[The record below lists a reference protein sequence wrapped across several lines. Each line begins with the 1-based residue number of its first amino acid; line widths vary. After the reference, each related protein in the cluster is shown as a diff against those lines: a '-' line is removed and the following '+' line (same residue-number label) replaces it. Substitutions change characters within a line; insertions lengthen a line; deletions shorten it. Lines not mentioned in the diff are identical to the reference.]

1 MEQEWQR
8 VRLIWDGLH
17 LNGLLDR
24 GKCYMNIQY
33 TIVKPQVHHVKIVL
47 GKVLINWVIYWSTC
61 LLIGM
66 LWMII
71 QLISNVLLFTYRCK
85 LSVCMGLGGGE
96 VTIWVSHHYVWTG
109 KICFQM
115 HLQLV
120 RSLRGLARIHT
131 LLLVYIWSFIL
142 PNNSFCLACM
152 VFYPLLGDNLSD
164 LKFYDFVTMCMV
176 CTNVAFSSS

>member
-1 MEQEWQR
+1 MLYEHSVYNCKTAGPPCQNSFRKGFNQLSDL
-8 VRLIWDGLH
+8 LI
-17 LNGLLDR
+17 
-24 GKCYMNIQY
+24 YM
-33 TIVKPQVHHVKIVL
+33 
-47 GKVLINWVIYWSTC
+47 LIN
-61 LLIGM
+61 GM